1 MQRGLVSSQAFCTKR
16 LGSAS
21 APAHAVAPLR
31 FGRRSST
38 PVVRNLLVRAEQ
50 ATSAG
55 PTEQHQQEVHSNGNG
70 AAALDASKHNADNPN
85 DLEYDS
91 VSAREL
97 AENGI
102 SRKILSTT
110 DASTQ

>member
-1 MQRGLVSSQAFCTKR
+1 MQRGLVSPQALCAKR

-21 APAHAVAPLR
+21 APARAVAPLR

-38 PVVRNLLVRAEQ
+38 PVARNLLVRAEQ
-50 ATSAG
+50 ATSAA

-70 AAALDASKHNADNPN
+70 AAALDSSKHIADNPN

-97 AENGI
+97 AENGT